1 MAVALA
7 LLAAVLWG
15 SGDFLGGTASRRAP
29 VLAVLAASQFIGL
42 LGVAVWLVAAGD
54 ATPPRADI
62 LAAVGAGAAG
72 CVGLAALYG
81 GLSIGAM
88 TIVAPVSALSPV
100 VPLFA
105 DLVQGNRPGAIA
117 LVGIVI
123 ALSGVVILSREP
135 GRTPGRRFATGLGLA
150 LVAAGGFGFFMVGLD
165 AASDAS
171 PAWGTTVA
179 RLTSTVLALT
189 AALVLR
195 APFGRL
201 RGLVP
206 MVVAIGVF
214 DTGANVL
221 IAIASTSGLI
231 GVIATLSALYPL
243 ATVMLAVLVA
253 GERPSHTRLAGGGL
267 ALAGAALI
275 AVG

>member
-54 ATPPRADI
+54 ATPPRADL
-62 LAAVGAGAAG
+62 LAAVGAG
-72 CVGLAALYG
+72 AALYG

-88 TIVAPVSALSPV
+88 TIVAPVSTLSPV